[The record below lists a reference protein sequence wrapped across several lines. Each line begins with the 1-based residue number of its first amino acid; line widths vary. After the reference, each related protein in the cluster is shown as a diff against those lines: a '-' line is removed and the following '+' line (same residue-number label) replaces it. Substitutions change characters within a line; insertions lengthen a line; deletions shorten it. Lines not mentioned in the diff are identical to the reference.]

1 MMFLGRFLL
10 ILLILLFGA
19 LLALAFT
26 PAAWVAPRV
35 QHLSQSAVQL
45 HNAEGTLARGAGLL
59 VVPEIG
65 LRAPIRW
72 RLPDGLGASVEIG
85 GGQARVSRNAAE
97 VSAPIALALSHAAVR
112 GTVTIENGA
121 RLIRTPSG
129 ISASGALNAAHVNL
143 NVPVPAT
150 LTNAKA
156 LLQPDGAWQ
165 LTAEGD
171 VRVAGSG
178 TLQSLA
184 PPKGSAQIDLTPS
197 SANAALETLIR
208 RNVPADSA
216 GRLRLNRNF

>member
-1 MMFLGRFLL
+1 MMFLGRYLL
-10 ILLILLFGA
+10 IFLMLFLGA

-26 PAAWVAPRV
+26 PAAWVAPRL
-35 QHLSQSAVQL
+35 QHLTQSAVQL
-45 HNAEGTLARGAGLL
+45 QSAEGSLTRGAGLL

-72 RLPDGLGASVEIG
+72 SVPDGLGASVEIG
-85 GGQARVSRNAAE
+85 GGRVRLTRTAAE
-97 VSAPIALALSHAAVR
+97 VISPIELALSHAAVR
-112 GTVTIENGA
+112 SAITI
-121 RLIRTPSG
+121 
-129 ISASGALNAAHVNL
+129 ASGAMLNRTASGVSAIGALSAAQVML

-150 LTNAKA
+150 LTNAKV

-171 VRVAGSG
+171 VRVDGSG

-216 GRLRLNRNF
+216 GRLRLNRSF